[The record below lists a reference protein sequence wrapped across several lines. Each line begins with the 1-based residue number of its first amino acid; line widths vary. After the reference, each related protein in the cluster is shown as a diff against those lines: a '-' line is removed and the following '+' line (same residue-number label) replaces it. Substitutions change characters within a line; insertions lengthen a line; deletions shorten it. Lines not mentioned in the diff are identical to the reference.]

1 MRYTETKL
9 DNIVRIGMAR
19 IDQVFDKCC
28 DDLEKLKPADEP
40 EEFYHRSF
48 GRLFSDSERAFMA
61 RQQQMGL
68 ANALNNAASMGR
80 LQ

>member
-9 DNIVRIGMAR
+9 DKIVRIGMAR

-28 DDLEKLKPADEP
+28 DDLEKLKPADEA

-48 GRLFSDSERAFMA
+48 GRLFRDSELSSMA
-61 RQQQMGL
+61 RQQQMGF